1 MNPMND
7 GESRYEPRNPRQTEH
22 LEHYPGP
29 MSAIGITVG
38 AFFATVMVASMFGT
52 RPDFGAIG
60 VGQVVGFGFIA
71 ILATQRIVE
80 PRDERLGLR
89 GFEPEFFW
97 VLVLLLPS
105 IFLMSELD
113 NLIRDFAPPAP
124 IDPDAADT
132 TTPALEAS
140 YYTEIQRFIVF
151 VGLAPVMEEWLF
163 RGVIQQGLVGHMGR
177 IRGVFFAAL
186 LFALLRIVPG
196 GPSTL
201 VSLILVSLLMGML
214 YGAVRIATGSLLAAI
229 MLHMGFNAIQWL
241 ADVYRED
248 FPIDGFNVPNS
259 HTDYNIILASIIAT
273 FFGLRALKEKLDNA
287 TDDPPL
293 DPREWEAEEEGP
305 EA

>member
-7 GESRYEPRNPRQTEH
+7 GESRFQPRNPRQTEH

-29 MSAIGITVG
+29 MSAIGLTVG
-38 AFFATVMVASMFGT
+38 ALFATATVVSMFGAGL
-52 RPDFGAIG
+52 DFGAIG
-60 VGQVVGFGFIA
+60 VGQVIGFGSIA
-71 ILATQRIVE
+71 ILATVRIVE
-80 PRDERLGLR
+80 PREERLGLR
-89 GFEPEFFW
+89 GFDPEFVW
-97 VLVLLLPS
+97 VLALLLPS

-113 NLIRDFAPPAP
+113 NIIRDFAPPAP

-132 TTPALEAS
+132 PSPIFETS
-140 YYTEIQRFIVF
+140 QYVEIQRFIVF

-201 VSLILVSLLMGML
+201 LSLILVSLLMGIL

-229 MLHMGFNAIQWL
+229 MLHMGFNLAQWL
-241 ADVYRED
+241 ADIYRND
-248 FPIDGFNVPNS
+248 FPIDGFNVPNT

-273 FFGLRALKEKLDNA
+273 FFGLRALKEKLDA
-287 TDDPPL
+287 APDDPPL
-293 DPREWEAEEEGP
+293 DPRERKAAEEGP